1 MEGYDMLKYALIIFL
16 ALVLVFIFM
25 KLYTQ
30 QTVTIVKKEQKD
42 KDNASNKHEQRTKQ
56 VNSVYERESNGK
68 DEGGGEG
75 GGEASRGFEGYENN
89 SSTVVTG
96 FSNNGD
102 FGDVLAPVPRSENS
116 PEVSFKTC
124 DLNKVSPKELLPS
137 TNTEFNQ
144 LNPSV
149 PNSLENKN
157 FLEAGAHIGLDTVGQ
172 SLRNASHDL
181 RAEPPNPQR
190 NVSPWM
196 NSTIEADPTRRPL
209 C

>member
-1 MEGYDMLKYALIIFL
+1 MEGSDMLKYALILFL

-25 KLYTQ
+25 NLY
-30 QTVTIVKKEQKD
+30 
-42 KDNASNKHEQRTKQ
+42 SSSQRTKDVEEKKKPTQ
-56 VNSVYERESNGK
+56 HINVKLQNELKSEEPKELEEEEEVETV
-68 DEGGGEG
+68 
-75 GGEASRGFEGYENN
+75 EGYENGN
-89 SSTVVTG
+89 GQSAVMG
-96 FSNNGD
+96 FSDNGD

-124 DLNKVSPKELLPS
+124 DLNKVSPEELLPS
-137 TNTEFNQ
+137 SNTEFTK

-181 RAEPPNPQR
+181 RAEPPNPQT
-190 NVSPWM
+190 NVSPWL
-196 NSTIEADPTRRPL
+196 NTTIQPDPTRRPL

>member
-1 MEGYDMLKYALIIFL
+1 MEGSDMLKYALILFL

-25 KLYTQ
+25 KLYNDQPAKVVVEKKKPTQ
-30 QTVTIVKKEQKD
+30 NINVKLQNELK
-42 KDNASNKHEQRTKQ
+42 
-56 VNSVYERESNGK
+56 REEPRELEEPRGL
-68 DEGGGEG
+68 EEEEEEV
-75 GGEASRGFEGYENN
+75 EAVEGYENGN
-89 SSTVVTG
+89 GQSAVMG
-96 FSNNGD
+96 FSDNGD

-124 DLNKVSPKELLPS
+124 DLNKVSPEELLPS
-137 TNTEFNQ
+137 SNTEFTK

-181 RAEPPNPQR
+181 RAEPPNPQT
-190 NVSPWM
+190 NVSPWL
-196 NSTIEADPTRRPL
+196 NTTIQPDPTRRPL